1 MSFLP
6 LRPHLIRV
14 ERYLVERKAA
24 QNRRLAMAQ
33 PFSSGAVS
41 RLLLVTQP
49 ERLPQSQVHAFHYF
63 AADLQRLYGTEV
75 READLKEFLAGGPI
89 QARGATAVAFQTPFD
104 VSDATLQT
112 LFARIKADHPGARV
126 ACLDWFAP
134 TDLRNAERM
143 NDHVDIYIKKHLL
156 RDRSAYGK
164 PTLGDTNLTDHYA
177 RRLHLVEPERTFP
190 VPPGF
195 PDKLVIGPSF
205 VTAPTVLPGF
215 LGARPP
221 VSGRS
226 IDLHARFELSGTQ
239 WYSAMRA
246 EADAAVAAL
255 SGVSVI
261 RGIGVHTAQFL
272 HELRHSKVCCSPF
285 GYGEVCWRDYEAV
298 VTGAV
303 LMKPD
308 MSHVET
314 EPDIFVPWETYA
326 PLAWDMSDLPEVLHR
341 LLADEALRTRLATQ
355 AFDRLQSWLKSDAF
369 ARRMAPLLAA

>member
-6 LRPHLIRV
+6 LKPHLIRA
-14 ERYLVERKAA
+14 EKYLVQRKA
-24 QNRRLAMAQ
+24 QRQRRRAMAD
-33 PFSSGAVS
+33 PFSPGAVS

-49 ERLPQSQVHAFHYF
+49 ERLPQSQVHPFHHF
-63 AADLQRLYGTEV
+63 AADLKRLYGTEV
-75 READLKEFLAGGPI
+75 REAELEDFLAGRPI
-89 QARGATAVAFQTPFD
+89 PALDATAVAFQTPFD
-104 VSDATLQT
+104 VSDDRLQT

-143 NDHVDIYIKKHLL
+143 NDHVDVYIKKHVL

-190 VPPGF
+190 MPPGF
-195 PDKLVIGPSF
+195 LDKLVIGPSF
-205 VTAPTVLPGF
+205 VTAPTILPAL
-215 LGARPP
+215 LGACPP
-221 VSGRS
+221 VSGRPT
-226 IDLHARFELSGTQ
+226 DLHARFELGGTP

-285 GYGEVCWRDYEAV
+285 GYGEACWRDFEAV

-314 EPDIFVPWETYA
+314 APDIFVPWETYA
-326 PLAWDMSDLPEVLHR
+326 PLAWDMSDLPDVLHR

-355 AFDRLQSWLKSDAF
+355 AFDTLRSWLKSDAF